1 MFSSWRD
8 RAGWLTVPAGTNDE
22 SVDANAGDEEHHD
35 CGRYEGDNG
44 AAGTGSGQK
53 LHAWKVRSV
62 GRASDRSEVPYLHW
76 LLSGINVGIERC
88 SESLREV

>member
-1 MFSSWRD
+1 MPTGS
-8 RAGWLTVPAGTNDE
+8 GDE
-22 SVDANAGDEEHHD
+22 SVDANTGDEEHGN
-35 CGRYEGDNG
+35 CGGDEGDNG
-44 AAGTGSGQK
+44 AVGTGSGQK

>member
-8 RAGWLTVPAGTNDE
+8 RAGWLTMPAGSNDE
-22 SVDANAGDEEHHD
+22 SVDANADDEEQD
-35 CGRYEGDNG
+35 NCGRYDGDNG
-44 AAGTGSGQK
+44 AAGMGNGQK

-62 GRASDRSEVPYLHW
+62 DRASDRSEVPYLHW
-76 LLSGINVGIERC
+76 LLSCINAGIERC